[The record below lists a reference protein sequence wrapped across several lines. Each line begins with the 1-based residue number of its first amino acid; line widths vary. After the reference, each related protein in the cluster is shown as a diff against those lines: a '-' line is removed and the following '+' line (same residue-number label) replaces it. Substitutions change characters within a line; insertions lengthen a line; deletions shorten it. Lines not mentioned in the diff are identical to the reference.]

1 MLAGLFKEDFML
13 ALEKIITS
21 IIMPP
26 GLFILLMLILS
37 LYLLKK
43 SESTLIKITAI
54 ISVLLFFFLS
64 TALGV
69 QVLLHPLENYAE
81 ENSVIAVEKYPIVV
95 LGGGLNYYSKDKAE
109 PSLHSMQRLV
119 KAYQLHRKLK
129 TPLIYSGGIAIG
141 QEKISE
147 ADSAESFLFSLGMNR
162 SFYISENQAQT
173 TFENAA
179 YLKKWIEDNKI
190 EKVYLVTSAY
200 HILRSAAV
208 FKGQNID
215 FLIVHSGFIYDHKF
229 SWLDYLP
236 NRGALTANLSAL
248 HEWFGLA
255 WYYIRGRI

>member
-1 MLAGLFKEDFML
+1 MLSV
-13 ALEKIITS
+13 EKVIAS
-21 IIMPP
+21 FIMPP
-26 GLFILLMLILS
+26 GLFIILTMI
-37 LYLLKK
+37 LAIYLLKK
-43 SESTLIKITAI
+43 SKSSLIKLTAI
-54 ISVLLFFFLS
+54 TLLLLICFLS
-64 TALGV
+64 TAFGV
-69 QVLLHPLENYAE
+69 QVLLHPLENFAE
-81 ENSVIAVEKYPIVV
+81 QNSVNALEEHPIVV
-95 LGGGLNYYSKDKAE
+95 LGGGLNYYSKNKAK

-119 KAYQLHRKLK
+119 KGYQLHRKLK

-147 ADSAESFLFSLGMNR
+147 ADTAEEFLSSLGMDK
-162 SFYISENQAQT
+162 SFYISENKAQT

-179 YLKKWIEDNKI
+179 YLKKWIEDNDV

-208 FKGQNID
+208 FKAQNID
-215 FLIVHSGFIYDHKF
+215 FLIVHSGFIYDHQF

-248 HEWFGLA
+248 HEWIGLT